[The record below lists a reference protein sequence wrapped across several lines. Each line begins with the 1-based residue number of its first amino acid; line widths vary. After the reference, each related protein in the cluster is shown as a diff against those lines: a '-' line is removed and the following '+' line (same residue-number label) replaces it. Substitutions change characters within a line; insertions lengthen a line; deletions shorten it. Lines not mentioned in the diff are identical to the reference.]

1 MMDEDMK
8 KLFLTFFS
16 KVLFTLL
23 YVLVFGFMS
32 PSFFSTR
39 NFNQFVKVLQEYSLQ
54 DQLEV
59 RGYRKTERFINA
71 QLLRNFQSLISIRYK
86 YQVYGIP
93 LSFFKYIFMYIFGT
107 YQPDL
112 TCATIFDIFLFFIS
126 SLWHVAWVSCELDLE
141 L

>member
-71 QLLRNFQSLISIRYK
+71 QFLRNFQSLISIRYTHDTLNH
-86 YQVYGIP
+86 I
-93 LSFFKYIFMYIFGT
+93 IRFGT

-112 TCATIFDIFLFFIS
+112 TCATIFDIFLFFVS

>member
-54 DQLEV
+54 EQLEV

-71 QLLRNFQSLISIRYK
+71 QFLRNFQSLKSIR
-86 YQVYGIP
+86 QRVFP